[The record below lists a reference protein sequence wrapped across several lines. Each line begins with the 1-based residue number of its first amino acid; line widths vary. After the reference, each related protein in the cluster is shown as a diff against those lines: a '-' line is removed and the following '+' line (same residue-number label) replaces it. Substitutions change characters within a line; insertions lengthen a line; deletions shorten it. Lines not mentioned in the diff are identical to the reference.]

1 MEKSKGRKGKKRMW
15 YEIAVYI
22 HVLSAVV
29 AIGPLF
35 AVYPILKRLER
46 VDEKDAGGVVEGLRG
61 VIRAVSLAG
70 HVLVP
75 SGIVLLWLGGWSWKT
90 PWVLATIML
99 LVASLLFLAKA
110 FKPAW
115 RIAEAEVFQ
124 KEQFIRVMQRAAGL
138 YIAIMLVMLWL
149 MVVKP
154 SLWQ

>member
-1 MEKSKGRKGKKRMW
+1 MW
-15 YEIAVYI
+15 YEIVVYI

-35 AVYPILKRLER
+35 AIFPTLKRLER
-46 VDEKDAGGVVEGLRG
+46 VGEKDARGVVEGLRG

-75 SGIVLLWLGGWSWKT
+75 SGIVLLWLGGWSWET
-90 PWVLATIML
+90 PWVLATILL

-115 RIAEAEVFQ
+115 HIAEAEVFE
-124 KEQFIRVMQRAAGL
+124 KARFIRVMQRAASL
-138 YIAIMLVMLWL
+138 YIAIMLIMLWL